1 MTILYRMLIE
11 PHRDVKSIDSK
22 DTVEKMPS
30 DYNQAAF
37 VIIDGAPSLETL
49 TPVIQLCMGLESV
62 GKSQSDHCFPFRR
75 FSNAKP
81 TATRTAP
88 APQKDHAL
96 YHIILSCG
104 GNPLDINP

>member
-11 PHRDVKSIDSK
+11 QHRDVKSIDSK

-49 TPVIQLCMGLESV
+49 TRVIQLCMGLESV

-88 APQKDHAL
+88 APKK
-96 YHIILSCG
+96 IMPCTTSSFPVGEIPST
-104 GNPLDINP
+104 